1 MNASV
6 TESSALLGT
15 EIEWYP
21 VDVRTVVITFTTLP
35 CFELQSALR
44 PIENQQWAAGMQP
57 TLSSGCNKMHL
68 YLCCRIEAG
77 STEVDL
83 EDWDT
88 GLMVTLPLDR
98 FITVA
103 ANADQIY
110 KKARKQRRAAENI
123 IPLLATAEHQVIHLQ
138 YVIYNPRV

>member
-1 MNASV
+1 
-6 TESSALLGT
+6 
-15 EIEWYP
+15 
-21 VDVRTVVITFTTLP
+21 
-35 CFELQSALR
+35 
-44 PIENQQWAAGMQP
+44 
-57 TLSSGCNKMHL
+57 MHL

-77 STEVDL
+77 STEVEL

-123 IPLLATAEHQVIHLQ
+123 IPLLATAEHQVICLQ
-138 YVIYNPRV
+138 YIIIQINSRVLFKVFLITTLELHIFLMLKLLSEHYLSL